1 MDTTETTS
9 ASNSEFARY
18 SRQMRYA
25 PIGIE
30 GQRKLKASR
39 VLLCGCGAL
48 GSVLAGTLARA
59 GVGYLRIVDRDFLEL
74 SNLQRQVLYT
84 EEDVAAG
91 LPKAIAA
98 QQHLSKINSSITI
111 DAHVADVSSRN
122 MRQLCEGVDLIL
134 DGTDNFET
142 RFLLNDAS
150 FALGIP
156 WVYGGCIGAEGQSL
170 TIIPGKTPCLR
181 CIMGEPPPPGT
192 SPTCD
197 TSGIL
202 ATIIQVV
209 ASIQATEAL
218 KILTG
223 HEEAINRCW
232 TVIDLWEN
240 VTRQLKLD
248 SFLGNTECPTCNKQA
263 FPWLEGERGS
273 QAAILC
279 GRNSVQL
286 NFPSPQP
293 LSLEQLEASL
303 ASVGTVTRNRYLLR
317 LAVGEYLITIF
328 PDGRA
333 VIGGTEDIA
342 QARSIYAR
350 YIGN

>member
-1 MDTTETTS
+1 MEDKTS
-9 ASNSEFARY
+9 TPNPLLARY

-25 PIGIE
+25 PIGTE
-30 GQRKLKASR
+30 GQQKLQDSR

-98 QQHLSKINSSITI
+98 QQQLAKINSSITI
-111 DAHVADVSSRN
+111 DAHVTDVSSRN
-122 MRQLCEGVDLIL
+122 ITQLCEGMDLIL

-150 FALGIP
+150 LSLNIP

-170 TIIPGKTPCLR
+170 TIIPGETPCLR
-181 CIMGEPPPPGT
+181 CLMSEPPAPGT

-202 ATIIQVV
+202 ATIIQVI
-209 ASIQATEAL
+209 ASIQATEAI

-223 HEEAINRCW
+223 NKAAINRCW

-240 VTRQLKLD
+240 VTRQLKVD
-248 SFLGNTECPTCNKQA
+248 SFRENSDCPTCNKKE
-263 FPWLEGERGS
+263 FPWLSGERGS

-286 NFPSPQP
+286 NFPSAQA
-293 LSLEQLEASL
+293 LSLDDLEKSL
-303 ASVGTVTRNRYLLR
+303 QGVGKVTRNRYLLR
-317 LAVGEYLITIF
+317 LAVDDYLITVF

-333 VIGGTEDIA
+333 VIGGTEEIGE
-342 QARSIYAR
+342 ARSIYAR
-350 YIGN
+350 YIGS